1 MIAMAAHFLLSP
13 LCRTLSVAE
22 VARMSEDEAW
32 RAFCRI
38 RWAATGGDPVCPRC
52 QGLVHYARLAR
63 RKWICKSCGYEFS
76 VTAGTILAD
85 RKMSFGDLLLAI
97 FLFVNAVKGLPALQ
111 LSREVGCDYKVAFV
125 LLHKLRECLEAEQAR
140 HLLGGEGTECE
151 TDTAYFGGYGKPAN
165 HQENRRDLRLA
176 ENRTGRRQC
185 VVVVRQRDGGTSTA
199 VIPGEAA
206 APAFVRR
213 KVARGGVIHADEGAA
228 FDELHARYVMARINH
243 EEAYSR
249 DGACTNQAESF
260 FSRMRR
266 AEVGIHHHIAGL
278 YLRRYAAE
286 MSWREDRQVTD
297 NSRLTSEVVALTL
310 GRGHSVDWRGY
321 WRRWQHAA

>member
-1 MIAMAAHFLLSP
+1 MAAHFLLSP

-52 QGLVHYARLAR
+52 QGLVHYVRPAR
-63 RKWICKSCGYEFS
+63 RRWICKSCGYEFS

-176 ENRTGRRQC
+176 ENRTGKRQC
-185 VVVVRQRDGGTSTA
+185 IVVVRQRAGGTATA

-213 KVARGGVIHADEGAA
+213 KVERGGVIHADERVGTLLGLNYTVEIPQPSWLEDQGPQAIRAAYDVGAPDIVA
-228 FDELHARYVMARINH
+228 GQVDMFP
-243 EEAYSR
+243 
-249 DGACTNQAESF
+249 AE
-260 FSRMRR
+260 
-266 AEVGIHHHIAGL
+266 
-278 YLRRYAAE
+278 
-286 MSWREDRQVTD
+286 W
-297 NSRLTSEVVALTL
+297 
-310 GRGHSVDWRGY
+310 
-321 WRRWQHAA
+321 

>member
-1 MIAMAAHFLLSP
+1 MVP
-13 LCRTLSVAE
+13 YVR
-22 VARMSEDEAW
+22 
-32 RAFCRI
+32 
-38 RWAATGGDPVCPRC
+38 P
-52 QGLVHYARLAR
+52 AR

-176 ENRTGRRQC
+176 ENRTGKRQC
-185 VVVVRQRDGGTSTA
+185 VVVVRQRDGGTSMA

-243 EEAYSR
+243 EEAYSK

-266 AEVGIHHHIAGL
+266 AVCCTDGRDGVRGGL
-278 YLRRYAAE
+278 FRC
-286 MSWREDRQVTD
+286 SG
-297 NSRLTSEVVALTL
+297 SRL
-310 GRGHSVDWRGY
+310 
-321 WRRWQHAA
+321 HAAQIQC

>member
-1 MIAMAAHFLLSP
+1 MAAHFLLSP

-52 QGLVHYARLAR
+52 QGLVHYVRLAR

-111 LSREVGCDYKVAFV
+111 LSREIGCDYKAAFV

-140 HLLGGEGTECE
+140 HLWAVREPSARLTPP
-151 TDTAYFGGYGKPAN
+151 TSAAMASRPTITRTAAICGW
-165 HQENRRDLRLA
+165 R
-176 ENRTGRRQC
+176 RTGPASASALSWCANATAGQRQPSSRARR
-185 VVVVRQRDGGTSTA
+185 RLRPSSGARSR
-199 VIPGEAA
+199 AA
-206 APAFVRR
+206 A
-213 KVARGGVIHADEGAA
+213 
-228 FDELHARYVMARINH
+228 
-243 EEAYSR
+243 
-249 DGACTNQAESF
+249 
-260 FSRMRR
+260 
-266 AEVGIHHHIAGL
+266 
-278 YLRRYAAE
+278 
-286 MSWREDRQVTD
+286 
-297 NSRLTSEVVALTL
+297 
-310 GRGHSVDWRGY
+310 
-321 WRRWQHAA
+321 